1 MTYVKTEGIRRVV
14 RERILGEMLGNVS
27 DSTGGGWKVLIMD
40 AFTTKITSAAV
51 RMSDILDAGE
61 SATACFSIMYYVGN
75 CSYWLAR
82 VLWMLVSFK

>member
-1 MTYVKTEGIRRVV
+1 
-14 RERILGEMLGNVS
+14 MLGNVS

-61 SATACFSIMYYVGN
+61 LAVGV
-75 CSYWLAR
+75 CMSSSH
-82 VLWMLVSFK
+82 LVTQSTC